1 MSDGAGDSMEQVCER
16 LKQLA
21 AESERRARQWE
32 ADRATHT
39 TRLRVNK
46 RTHRIR
52 FENESESEVDVV
64 IEPHKPHNGQG

>member
-1 MSDGAGDSMEQVCER
+1 MSDADEGIDGTLER

-21 AESERRARQWE
+21 AESERKLRQMQADART
-32 ADRATHT
+32 RT

-52 FENESESEVDVV
+52 FERETEETVEVV
-64 IEPHKPHNGQG
+64 IEPKDKQP